1 MKTARFPQR
10 LPHRPHWTHR
20 LGAILRLALGLVL
33 LSTAGWLPVSQAAAG
48 YGRWVDGFTL
58 DGVNDEVKAIVADGP
73 NAVYVGGCFTVAGDT
88 VAHGITKWNGS
99 TWEALGSGLGLD
111 DGGTWAEQ
119 GCAFALAVDS
129 QHNLYVGGSF
139 LSAGGVPAKFI
150 AKWSPSCGTWSALGS
165 GMEDYVEEIATS
177 DTTVYAAGQFAN
189 AGGVAGTARLAQWNG
204 VTWAPVRPLGTAGP
218 NGYVI
223 ALSSGGGSLYA
234 GGNFTSIGGVATS
247 YVARWDGTN

>member
-1 MKTARFPQR
+1 M
-10 LPHRPHWTHR
+10 
-20 LGAILRLALGLVL
+20 
-33 LSTAGWLPVSQAAAG
+33 
-48 YGRWVDGFTL
+48 
-58 DGVNDEVKAIVADGP
+58 
-73 NAVYVGGCFTVAGDT
+73 
-88 VAHGITKWNGS
+88 AHGIAKWNGS

-247 YVARWDGTN
+247 YVARWDGTNWHPLGVGISGGAVVALEYAGGVVYAGGNFDSAGGQPASRIAKWDGVQWAPLGDGVNDSVVSLAPFGGGLYYYNRT